1 MKTRKKFT
9 REFKI
14 SVLREIENGKNSA
27 QVSRENGIHPSML
40 SKWKREYKEN
50 PGTAFSG
57 NGNISKPEAKLAE
70 SERLIGQLYA
80 ENAFLKKVLSSLE
93 AKLQE
98 HQKQREGN

>member
-1 MKTRKKFT
+1 MKARKKFT
-9 REFKI
+9 RETKI
-14 SVLREIENGKNSA
+14 SILRELENEKSSA
-27 QVSRENGIHPSML
+27 QVCRENGIHPSML

-80 ENAFLKKVLSSLE
+80 ENAFLKKVLTSLE

>member
-9 REFKI
+9 RETKI
-14 SVLREIENGKNSA
+14 SILRELENGKSSA

-80 ENAFLKKVLSSLE
+80 ENTFLKKVLTNLE
-93 AKLQE
+93 TKLQE
-98 HQKQREGN
+98 HQKKKEEN